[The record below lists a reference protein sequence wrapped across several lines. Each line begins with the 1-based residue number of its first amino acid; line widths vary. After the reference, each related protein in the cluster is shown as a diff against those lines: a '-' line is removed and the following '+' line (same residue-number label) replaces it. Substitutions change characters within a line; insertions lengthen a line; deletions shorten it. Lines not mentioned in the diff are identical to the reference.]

1 MGESSWYC
9 PTGHM
14 KTQQTSLMIVLS
26 GGHGGEVLFMA
37 AVVLHPNELHD
48 FKPKCFGI
56 VAVPVI
62 KSYLS

>member
-1 MGESSWYC
+1 
-9 PTGHM
+9 M
-14 KTQQTSLMIVLS
+14 KTQQTSLVIVLS

-56 VAVPVI
+56 VAVTVI